1 MLTLLAM
8 PLLSG
13 VTESLSNFAN
23 VPLGKQVKE
32 MDISPQF
39 DAYSGVEIIIDTE
52 TSVFAGNRSGRVLQI
67 KNAWGTQA
75 QAQNILNSLTRT
87 GFQYQPYTASGAI
100 LNPAAE
106 IGDGVTING
115 IYSGLYRISRRY
127 GSLADADI
135 EAPQDEEIN
144 HEYPY
149 EPKEDREITRKFS
162 AIESEFRIQSNEIA
176 AKVSETG
183 GNDSSVGWSLTST
196 AWTVKANGQEVFRI
210 NSSGASV
217 TGVIR
222 ATSGVIGGFTIGAH
236 NLWNTIDNIDNAA
249 ALPYGVYI
257 GTDGI
262 RLGANFKVD
271 SGGNI
276 SAVNANLSGTL
287 TIGGSTITAVQL
299 RSGAYSAFTNG
310 SYWSTGAGY
319 ANNYNN
325 ATKSGTSSYP
335 SYFTAGY
342 IIARSRLDASAINC
356 SSGLTV
362 SGRFYFGGYSAAW
375 RAININGTI
384 YNVLV
389 HY

>member
-1 MLTLLAM
+1 MSNTTKV
-8 PLLSG
+8 SVG
-13 VTESLSNFAN
+13 KEVSSLD
-23 VPLGKQVKE
+23 V
-32 MDISPQF
+32 SPQF
-39 DAYSGVEIIIDTE
+39 EAYSGVEIIIDNE
-52 TSVFAGNRSGRVLQI
+52 NSFFSGNKSGRVLTI
-67 KNAWGTQA
+67 DNPWGTQE
-75 QAQNILNSLTRT
+75 QADAILRSLQAR
-87 GFQYQPYTASGAI
+87 GFQYQPYTASGAL

-106 IGDGVTING
+106 IGDGITISDTYSG
-115 IYSGLYRISRRY
+115 IYKISRNY
-127 GSLADADI
+127 SPLMAADI

-144 HEYPY
+144 HEYAY
-149 EPKEDREITRKFS
+149 EPKESREITRRFS

-196 AWTVKANGQEVFRI
+196 AWTVKANGNEVFRI

-287 TIGGSTITAVQL
+287 TIGGSTITAAQL
-299 RSGAYSAFTNG
+299 RSGAYSAYSNG

-319 ANNYNN
+319 GTSYNK
-325 ATKSGTSSYP
+325 ATQSGTSSYP
-335 SYFTAGY
+335 SYFTCGLLR
-342 IIARSRLDASAINC
+342 ARSGANITGTLTT
-356 SSGLTV
+356 SGLT
-362 SGRFYFGGYSAAW
+362 FNGYSVRW
-375 RAININGTI
+375 RSIKDANGQTL
-384 YNVLV
+384 NVMAQ
-389 HY
+389 